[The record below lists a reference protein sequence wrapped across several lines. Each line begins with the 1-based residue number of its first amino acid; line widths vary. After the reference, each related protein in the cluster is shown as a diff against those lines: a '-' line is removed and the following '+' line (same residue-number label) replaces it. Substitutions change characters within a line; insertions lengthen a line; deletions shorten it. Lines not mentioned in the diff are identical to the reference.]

1 MKPTNRR
8 VQGESRSDLA
18 QSLGSSTG
26 NNSEGENGS
35 SGGHFVPSLA
45 RLSGRHL
52 SVIVALFSLITLFS
66 LMDLVTSFVAYRQ
79 GLAEGNPMLLGSSQI
94 MGLSV
99 FNALAGTKLA
109 FVLGMMGVALMGAW
123 SRNSTVTKM
132 TMAMLGSFAVV
143 FAMVSL
149 NNLVAIGMF

>member
-8 VQGESRSDLA
+8 VQEKSSGDLA
-18 QSLGSSTG
+18 QSLGSSTQG
-26 NNSEGENGS
+26 NSKGEGGS
-35 SGGHFVPSLA
+35 SGGYFVPGLA
-45 RLSGRHL
+45 RISGRYL

-109 FVLGMMGVALMGAW
+109 FVVGMMAIALMGAW

-149 NNLVAIGMF
+149 NNLVAIGVF